1 MAQPP
6 GSPVG
11 FNMFYPIANAIN
23 NSQEV
28 TDSHVT
34 KGHSKKL
41 ICKRGSGLLKVV
53 LLRVRVHNS

>member
-34 KGHSKKL
+34 KGHSKKHL
-41 ICKRGSGLLKVV
+41 QEGLRITENCSTQSEGS
-53 LLRVRVHNS
+53 